1 MISCDLHRG
10 CSVMEV
16 IVQSK
21 PPDAWSGMACSSDH
35 LSPYGIVA
43 SRLLSWVGPEM
54 LKGVRAES
62 LVIA

>member
-1 MISCDLHRG
+1 M
-10 CSVMEV
+10 
-16 IVQSK
+16 SK
-21 PPDAWSGMACSSDH
+21 HPDVWSGMACSFDY
-35 LSPYGIVA
+35 LSPYGKVA